1 MIGGIAAVNEKILF
15 GETLNTAAKALN
27 LRAQRHDMIVSNL
40 ANADTPGYKAF
51 DLMVE
56 ESIQKQSGSE
66 SHVTMK
72 RTHPGHLPTAQ
83 TRGPGIKP
91 KIIQLPEQNNLR
103 GDGNTVDMDRE
114 MSNLAG
120 NQLLYKA
127 SAQIV
132 AKKFQDL
139 KNVITG
145 GK

>member
-1 MIGGIAAVNEKILF
+1 VNEKILF

-56 ESIQKQSGSE
+56 QSIQKQSGSE
-66 SHVTMK
+66 SHITMK
-72 RTHPGHLPTAQ
+72 RTNPGHLPTAQ
-83 TRGPGIKP
+83 TLGSGIRP

-103 GDGNTVDMDRE
+103 GDGNSVDMDRQ
-114 MSNLAG
+114 MSSLAG
-120 NQLLYKA
+120 NQLLYRA

-132 AKKFQDL
+132 VKKFQDL